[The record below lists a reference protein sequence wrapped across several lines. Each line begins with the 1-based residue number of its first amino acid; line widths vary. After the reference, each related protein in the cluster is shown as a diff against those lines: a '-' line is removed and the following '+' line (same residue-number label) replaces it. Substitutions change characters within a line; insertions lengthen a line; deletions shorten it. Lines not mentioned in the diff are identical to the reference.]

1 MTAAVVKVEA
11 QQVTAAG
18 AEIFGDAIINAF
30 LAKCRSAN
38 TLKTYRNAIRQLQK
52 FFAAEKIA
60 TPTEDSV
67 NLYFAKLA
75 AEKKSATTRRLYLTV
90 VKKFFAFT
98 ANRGI
103 YPNVAADVTER
114 FEKATTHAKKALST
128 AQAQKLFKAVEG
140 DSLTARRDRAIVA
153 LALQT
158 GVRTCE
164 IERANVKDF
173 MPNDAAEGYLL
184 AVTGKGHK
192 TADATVRVAQP
203 VADLI
208 LSYLNLRGID
218 IEDAAAADE
227 PLFASTSRNNSK
239 YGNRFSAQSVQ
250 KLIRRTMIAAGVK
263 DKKITPHSTRH
274 FAATTAIK
282 AGTDIREVAAMLR
295 HTSINITAVY
305 LHDLSANTRRAE
317 MAVAE
322 TLFGGVA

>member
-1 MTAAVVKVEA
+1 MTTAVVKVEA

-18 AEIFGDAIINAF
+18 AEIFGDATINAF

-52 FFAAEKIA
+52 FFATEKIA

-103 YPNVAADVTER
+103 YTNVAADVTER

-164 IERANVKDF
+164 IERANIKDF
-173 MPNDAAEGYLL
+173 TPNDAAEGYLL

-208 LSYLNLRGID
+208 LAYLNLRGID

>member
-1 MTAAVVKVEA
+1 MTQAVVKVEA
-11 QQVTAAG
+11 QQVTTS
-18 AEIFGDAIINAF
+18 AEIFGDETINAF

-52 FFAAEKIA
+52 FFAAEQIA
-60 TPTEDSV
+60 TPTEDNV

-75 AEKKSATTRRLYLTV
+75 AENKSATTRRLYLTV

-128 AQAQKLFKAVEG
+128 AQAQKLCKAVEG
-140 DSLTARRDRAIVA
+140 DSLMARRDRAIVA

-158 GVRTCE
+158 GVRTIE

-173 MPNDAAEGYLL
+173 TPNDDAEGYLL

-218 IEDAAAADE
+218 IEDAAVADE

-250 KLIRRTMIAAGVK
+250 KLIRRSMVAIGIK
-263 DKKITPHSTRH
+263 DKKITPHSCRH

-305 LHDLSANTRRAE
+305 LHDLSVNTRRAE
-317 MAVAE
+317 MAVAD